1 MASTLLLYTQNITR
15 HAISWTPPKGPSS
28 SGENSNTELLH
39 AIHTSLHYALDPCA
53 EHPDEPAS
61 FCFSET
67 DEEAEGLGGRKGGQ
81 LIVPMESD
89 LKRSKDNDGEV
100 TVKMFFFEP
109 PSLRGT
115 LKGKER
121 EKVQEAWVAE
131 ALTALEKA
139 TGKKEVWRFV
149 VKLEGVKWD
158 GQEQWEEVGMP
169 EVEDIGGLWA
179 TLSTN
184 PLIKN
189 IGVSD
194 FSPKHLY
201 SLYSIIAELPP
212 ASAKPVVT
220 DHLNLF
226 DCDSPPCMS
235 PPDAVQMAAAKRGVE
250 LVAHPD
256 PHDILPTKAFTAL
269 LTEFEDR
276 LPLPE
281 SFKTF
286 REAGQVDQAVAA
298 RWVVKY
304 TVLIRSRGILVDKG
318 YIVSAEFPQC

>member
-15 HAISWTPPKGPSS
+15 HAISWTPPQGPSS

-61 FCFSET
+61 YCFSAT
-67 DEEAEGLGGRKGGQ
+67 DEEAEGLGVRRGGQ
-81 LIVPMESD
+81 LIIPKEVD
-89 LKRSKDNDGEV
+89 LKRMKDNDGEI

-115 LKGKER
+115 PKGKER
-121 EKVQEAWVAE
+121 EKVREAWIAE
-131 ALTALEKA
+131 ALAALEKA

-149 VKLEGVKWD
+149 VKLEGVRWD
-158 GQEQWEEVGMP
+158 GQAQWEEVGIP
-169 EVEDIGGLWA
+169 QVEDMGGLWE
-179 TLSTN
+179 TLSLN
-184 PLIKN
+184 PLVKN

-194 FSPKHLY
+194 FSAKHLLQ
-201 SLYSIIAELPP
+201 LYSVMAELPP
-212 ASAKPVVT
+212 ASAKPVVS

-226 DCDSPPCMS
+226 DCDSPPCMN
-235 PPDAVQMAAAKRGVE
+235 PPDDVQMAAAKKAVE

-256 PHDILPTKAFTAL
+256 PHDILPMKAFSAL

-281 SFKTF
+281 SFKTY
-286 REAGQVDQAVAA
+286 RDAGEVNKAVAGK
-298 RWVVKY
+298 WVMKY
-304 TVLIRSRGILVDKG
+304 TALIRSRGLLVDKG
-318 YIVSAEFPQC
+318 YIVSAEFPQ

>member
-15 HAISWTPPKGPSS
+15 HAISWTPPQGPSS

-61 FCFSET
+61 FCFGAT
-67 DEEAEGLGGRKGGQ
+67 DEEAEGLGVREGGQ
-81 LIVPMESD
+81 LIIPKEAD
-89 LKRSKDNDGEV
+89 LKRTKDNDGEV

-115 LKGKER
+115 PKGKEC
-121 EKVQEAWVAE
+121 EKVRDVWVAE

-139 TGKKEVWRFV
+139 TGKKEVSRFV
-149 VKLEGVKWD
+149 VKLDGVKWD
-158 GQEQWEEVGMP
+158 GQEKWEEVGMP
-169 EVEDIGGLWA
+169 EVEDIGDLWT
-179 TLSTN
+179 TLSSN

-194 FSPKHLY
+194 FSAKHLLK
-201 SLYSIIAELPP
+201 LYSIIAELPP
-212 ASAKPVVT
+212 ASAKPVAT

-226 DCDSPPCMS
+226 DCDSPPCMN
-235 PPDAVQMAAAKRGVE
+235 PPDDVQLAAAKRGVE

-256 PHDILPTKAFTAL
+256 PHDILPTKSLTAL
-269 LTEFEDR
+269 LSEFEER

-281 SFKTF
+281 SFKIYQ
-286 REAGQVDQAVAA
+286 EEGKVDQAVAP
-298 RWVVKY
+298 RWVLKY

-318 YIVSAEFPQC
+318 YIVSAEFPH